1 MDFSLTPAQQELQ
14 NAAIEFAR
22 AELNDAVRERDA
34 ASRFSLEGWKKCA
47 AFGVHAL
54 PVPAAHGGQGAD
66 LTTTIAVMEGLGF
79 GSGDAG
85 LLFSINAS
93 LWTNTIPLLQFGSE
107 EQKARFLPKLT
118 RGEWIGA
125 NLGSEPEAGSDIFGL
140 RTRAVRDGDAYV
152 LTGAKTWA
160 TNAPVADLFVVYAT
174 LDPALGLLGVTAFL
188 VEKGTAGL
196 TIGGELHK
204 MGLRTS
210 PMAEVFLDGVRVP
223 VTNRL
228 GREGRGAA
236 AFNCA
241 MDWERGC
248 ILATC
253 LGAMRRQL
261 ERCVDYAKTRRQF
274 GKAIAEFQ
282 SVTNRIADMKTRLDA
297 ARLLVYRIG
306 YLKDRG
312 LPSEAEAAQ
321 AKLFTSEAFV
331 QNSLDAMRTLGAYG
345 YMQEAELERET
356 RDAIGSLFSS
366 GTSDIQRNIIAKK
379 LGLNP

>member
-1 MDFSLTPAQQELQ
+1 MDFSLTPAQLELQ
-14 NAAIEFAR
+14 NAAIDFAR
-22 AELNDAVRERDA
+22 GELNDALRERDA
-34 ASRFSLEGWKKCA
+34 ASQFSREGWRKCA
-47 AFGVHAL
+47 EFGVHAL
-54 PVPAAHGGQGAD
+54 PVPTAHGGQGAD
-66 LTTTIAVMEGLGF
+66 LTTTIAVMEGIGY
-79 GSGDAG
+79 GSTDAG

-93 LWTNTIPLLQFGSE
+93 LWTNTIPLLQFGSG

-118 RGEWIGA
+118 RGDWIGA

-152 LTGAKTWA
+152 LAGAKTWA

-174 LDPALGLLGVTAFL
+174 LDPALGLMGITAFL
-188 VEKGTAGL
+188 LEKGTPGL
-196 TIGGELHK
+196 RIGGELHK

-210 PMAEVFLDGVRVP
+210 PMAEVFLDDVRVP

-236 AFNCA
+236 VFNCA

-261 ERCVDYAKTRRQF
+261 ERCIDYAKTRRQF

-306 YLKDRG
+306 FLKDRG